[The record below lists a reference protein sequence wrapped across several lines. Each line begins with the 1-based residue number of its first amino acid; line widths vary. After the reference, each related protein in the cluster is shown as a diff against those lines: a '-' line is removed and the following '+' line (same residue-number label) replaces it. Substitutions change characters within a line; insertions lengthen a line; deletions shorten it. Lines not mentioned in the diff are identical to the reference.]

1 MVGAIIGDIIG
12 LKVIRRFNDVGIG
25 EFTDNTVM
33 TAAVAAAL
41 TRTKNPEKLG
51 NVLKDIMSDY
61 SCRYPNVVHIGF
73 GSGFTACV
81 SPCGYI
87 AESLEEA
94 LALAEVSAGFFRND
108 PESIKAAKTVAAVIY
123 MAKNGIRKSGIK
135 KYIEDNYYKLD
146 FNLDEDSGKPFHEI
160 VPQAIQCFLIGYSFE
175 DIIRNA
181 ISIGGDSNTIACIA
195 GSIAEAYYGVSDEIK
210 KAYLPECFADV
221 MDKFYSFAADNSS
234 VERIKKKMKEC
245 IEKHNEK
252 NPRGVKGADCTCR
265 WIDTK
270 CVHVG
275 KIVIEQVEEWGCFKC
290 ECGWFCY
297 FDYSQNGEEIDCIT
311 GPYEEASVPKALCCQ
326 LGIDEKTSGLEGFT
340 KAEEAAYCH
349 PWQDYINGFCS
360 QCKSCEYKSWCM
372 ERGWG

>member
-12 LKVIRRFNDVGIG
+12 LKVIRRFTDAGRG

-33 TAAVAAAL
+33 TAAVADAL

-51 NVLKDIMSDY
+51 NVLKDIMRDY

-73 GSGFTACV
+73 GNGFATCV
-81 SPCGYI
+81 SPCGYV

-108 PESIKAAKTVAAVIY
+108 SENIRAAQAAVAVIY

-135 KYIEDNYYKLD
+135 KYIEDNYHKLD
-146 FNLDEDSGKPFHEI
+146 FNFDEDSGRSFHEI
-160 VPQAIQCFLIGYSFE
+160 VPQAIQCFLIGYGFE

-210 KAYLPECFADV
+210 KEYLPECFADV

-297 FDYSQNGEEIDCIT
+297 FDYSEKGERDDIIT
-311 GPYEEASVPKALCCQ
+311 GPYEEASVLKALCCQ
-326 LGIDEKTSGLEGFT
+326 LGIDRTTSGLESFT

-349 PWQDYINGFCS
+349 PWSDYSNGFCGR
-360 QCKSCEYKSWCM
+360 CKSCEHKSWCM

>member
-1 MVGAIIGDIIG
+1 
-12 LKVIRRFNDVGIG
+12 
-25 EFTDNTVM
+25 
-33 TAAVAAAL
+33 
-41 TRTKNPEKLG
+41 
-51 NVLKDIMSDY
+51 
-61 SCRYPNVVHIGF
+61 
-73 GSGFTACV
+73 
-81 SPCGYI
+81 
-87 AESLEEA
+87 
-94 LALAEVSAGFFRND
+94 
-108 PESIKAAKTVAAVIY
+108 